1 MFDILWLFVGFLVG
15 MIVTTI
21 FVPPRTTKKLVPD
34 IRKPDMILRNPK
46 IDNGCFRADAYEV
59 QCTDGIDFLNQ

>member
-46 IDNGCFRADAYEV
+46 VENGCFRADAYEV

>member
-1 MFDILWLFVGFLVG
+1 MFDILWIFLGFLTG

-21 FVPPRTTKKLVPD
+21 FVPPQTAKKLVPD
-34 IRKPDMILRNPK
+34 IRYPDKVLRNPK
-46 IDNGCFRADAYEV
+46 IDNGCFRAAAYEV

>member
-1 MFDILWLFVGFLVG
+1 MFDILWIFGGFLVG

-21 FVPPRTTKKLVPD
+21 FVPPRTIKKLVPD

-46 IDNGCFRADAYEV
+46 VENGCFRADAYEV

>member
-1 MFDILWLFVGFLVG
+1 

-21 FVPPRTTKKLVPD
+21 FVPPRTSKKMVPD
-34 IRKPDMILRNPK
+34 IKNPDMVLRNPK
-46 IDNGCFRADAYEV
+46 LENGCFRAAAYEV

>member
-21 FVPPRTTKKLVPD
+21 FVPPRTTKKLFPD

-46 IDNGCFRADAYEV
+46 VENGCFRADAYEV

>member
-1 MFDILWLFVGFLVG
+1 MFDILWLFAGFLVG

-46 IDNGCFRADAYEV
+46 VENGCFRADAYEV

>member
-46 IDNGCFRADAYEV
+46 VDNGCFRADAYEV

>member
-15 MIVTTI
+15 IIVTTI

-46 IDNGCFRADAYEV
+46 VENGCFRADAYEV

>member
-1 MFDILWLFVGFLVG
+1 MFDILWIFGGFLVG

-46 IDNGCFRADAYEV
+46 VENGCFRADAYEV

>member
-1 MFDILWLFVGFLVG
+1 MFDILWIFGGFLVG

-34 IRKPDMILRNPK
+34 VRKPDMILRNPK
-46 IDNGCFRADAYEV
+46 VENGCFRADAYEV

>member
-1 MFDILWLFVGFLVG
+1 MFDIFWIFGGFLVG

-46 IDNGCFRADAYEV
+46 VENGCFRADAYEV

>member
-1 MFDILWLFVGFLVG
+1 MFDILWIFGGFLVG

-34 IRKPDMILRNPK
+34 VRKPDMILRHPK
-46 IDNGCFRADAYEV
+46 VENGCFRADAYEV